1 MGENFAKSLS
11 LGNGDSE
18 NHERQNRNNRQTNKA
33 TETTIKTS
41 LERYLYY
48 IENGIPNYNIPPL
61 SDTTLTKILQ
71 LSKNNDTEGVTSKQL
86 ENTLIEIKHEYAKAI
101 KRSIVQYILK
111 SPFEQKRL
119 RIFKL
124 PSYIIAPE
132 YGWEHSADYRFD
144 PPLWHESYEQSRTL
158 LEDNLFLTAPQ
169 MGIIMKLW
177 DEIREKY
184 MVNLPQDDREAQSLD
199 WRPQTMRCFKKIS
212 SEQLMISVTT

>member
-1 MGENFAKSLS
+1 MGENFAKSIS
-11 LGNGDSE
+11 LGNGDSPE

-33 TETTIKTS
+33 TETTIKSS

-111 SPFEQKRL
+111 SPSEQKRL

-132 YGWEHSADYRFD
+132 YGWGAQRRLPFD

-158 LEDNLFLTAPQ
+158 LEDNLFLQ
-169 MGIIMKLW
+169 HHKWVL
-177 DEIREKY
+177 
-184 MVNLPQDDREAQSLD
+184 L
-199 WRPQTMRCFKKIS
+199 
-212 SEQLMISVTT
+212 

>member
-1 MGENFAKSLS
+1 MKDRIETIDKLIKQ
-11 LGNGDSE
+11 L
-18 NHERQNRNNRQTNKA
+18 
-33 TETTIKTS
+33 ETTIKTS

-132 YGWEHSADYRFD
+132 YGWGAQRRLPFD

-177 DEIREKY
+177 DEIREKIY
-184 MVNLPQDDREAQSLD
+184 GKPTSR
-199 WRPQTMRCFKKIS
+199 
-212 SEQLMISVTT
+212 